1 MHEMMRKYPGGI
13 DGISILVGTARCNA
27 NCRECAG
34 RQHRKSA
41 PQKDGE
47 LDIARLKQV
56 LEFCHAR
63 NCHYVTLTGCGEPT
77 LSPVSLTMALE
88 TIRQFAPAEG
98 EARSPRWSKSEA
110 GQGRLDGISFNP
122 VNLYT
127 NGIRIGTDAQFCD
140 KFLPHWQQL
149 GLTSVY
155 VSTYSDNLALNAD
168 AFRVKAYPPFGII
181 FTRLKE
187 YGLRVRVSVILKN
200 GYTDTP
206 DKFQAL
212 SERFLRLGVDNV
224 TAWPLKDEDGF
235 ISPLAPSPS
244 VLAAINEYARTS
256 NGRIRVLL
264 GDSRTKE
271 SLVRKIALFQN
282 GEISDVWCARK

>member
-13 DGISILVGTARCNA
+13 DGISILVGTAQCNA

-56 LEFCHAR
+56 LRFCHAR

-77 LSPVSLTMALE
+77 LSPISLTMALE
-88 TIRQFAPAEG
+88 TIRQFA
-98 EARSPRWSKSEA
+98 
-110 GQGRLDGISFNP
+110 LDGVKFDP

-140 KFLPHWQQL
+140 KFLPQWQQL

-155 VSTYSDNLALNAD
+155 VSTYSDNPALNAD
-168 AFRVKAYPPFGII
+168 AFRVNAYPPFGII

-187 YGLRVRVSVILKN
+187 YGLKVRASVILKN

-206 DKFQAL
+206 EKFQTL
-212 SERFLRLGVDNV
+212 SERFLRMGVDNV
-224 TAWPLKDEDGF
+224 TAWPLKDEDDS

-244 VLAAINEYARTS
+244 VLAVIDEYARTS

-264 GDSRTKE
+264 GDSRAKE
-271 SLVRKIALFQN
+271 SLARKIALFQN
-282 GEISDVWCARK
+282 GKISDVWCARK

>member
-1 MHEMMRKYPGGI
+1 MMPGYSGDI

-47 LDIARLKQV
+47 LDIARLTQV
-56 LEFCHAR
+56 LRFCHAR

-77 LSPVSLTMALE
+77 LSPASVILALE
-88 TIRQFAPAEG
+88 TIHQFA
-98 EARSPRWSKSEA
+98 
-110 GQGRLDGISFNP
+110 LDGVRFDP

-127 NGIRIGTDAQFCD
+127 NGIRIGTDAKFCD
-140 KFLPHWQQL
+140 KFLPQWRWL

-155 VSTYSDNLALNAD
+155 VSIYSEDLMLNAD
-168 AFRVKAYPPFGII
+168 AFRINAYPPFGVI
-181 FTRLKE
+181 FTRLKDC
-187 YGLRVRVSVILKN
+187 GFKVRASVILKN

-206 DKFQAL
+206 EKFRTL
-212 SERFLRLGVDNV
+212 SEHLFRAGVDNV
-224 TAWPLKDEDGF
+224 TAWPLKDEDDT
-235 ISPLAPSPS
+235 ISPLAPGPS
-244 VLAAINEYARTS
+244 VLAVINEYARIS

-264 GDSRTKE
+264 GDSRAKE
-271 SLVRKIALFQN
+271 SLSRKIALFQN